1 MMTLAGK
8 KNHNLNFPLRM
19 NGCYRDGYGFLLKK
33 NKIKLPVILYV
44 GDIINE
50 GFN

>member
-1 MMTLAGK
+1 MGFIRQKKRYDLKVSFDDDIGWE

-33 NKIKLPVILYV
+33 IK
-44 GDIINE
+44 
-50 GFN
+50 